1 MVYAYIRVS
10 TKHQDTATQRFE
22 LNRFAKRLDLHVD
35 TWIEEKIS
43 GTKDLE
49 NRELNTIVQN
59 MQSGDHV
66 ICTEVSRLGR
76 SMQIIARIMSLFLN
90 KCVYLHT
97 MKENY
102 MLSKDEAISKLILQ
116 IYGYAAETEHDL
128 ICERTM
134 EGLENAKRKGK
145 KLGRPYGA
153 KSSSHKLDDR
163 RDQIIIDLA
172 KGKKK
177 VSIAKKLKCN
187 VSTLYVYIKEWDVYK
202 DVEEYKAA
210 GFPRHWHKYNNVE
223 D

>member
-10 TKHQDTATQRFE
+10 TKHQDTETQRFE
-22 LNRFAKRLDLHVD
+22 LNKFAKRLDLQVD

-49 NRELNTIVQN
+49 ERELNTIIKN
-59 MQSGDHV
+59 MKSGDHV

-76 SMQIIARIMSLFLN
+76 SMQIIAKIMSLFIN
-90 KCVYLHT
+90 NSVYLHT

-102 MLSKDEAISKLILQ
+102 MLSKDESISKLILQ

-134 EGLENAKRKGK
+134 EGLDNARRKGK
-145 KLGRPYGA
+145 TLGRPHGS
-153 KSSSHKLDDR
+153 KSKIHKLDDR

-202 DVEEYKAA
+202 DVEEYRNA
-210 GFPRHWHKYNNVE
+210 GYPRDWHKYNILKP
-223 D
+223 